1 MGLKSNTNMLYGHVE
16 TPEERVDHMIQIR
29 DLQDETGGIL
39 NFILL
44 PYPAFELCPESS
56 GRKLLDGP
64 SCQSLLDLSDT
75 ACGPDDIVMAR

>member
-1 MGLKSNTNMLYGHVE
+1 MGLKSNTTMLYGHVE

-44 PYPAFELCPESS
+44 PYQPLNYVLKVQDVSCLMVPHAKAFWIYLTPPVAPMI
-56 GRKLLDGP
+56 L
-64 SCQSLLDLSDT
+64 
-75 ACGPDDIVMAR
+75 